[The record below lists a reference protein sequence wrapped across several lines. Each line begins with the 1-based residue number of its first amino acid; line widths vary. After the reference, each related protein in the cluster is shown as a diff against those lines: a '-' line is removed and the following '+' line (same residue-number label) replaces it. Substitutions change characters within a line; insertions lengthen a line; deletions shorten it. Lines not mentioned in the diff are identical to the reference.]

1 MKKEDALRLKRVIE
15 SDRMSITTESTE
27 IIIKDLEG
35 VLSDY
40 FCLDSKPGLK
50 IAQKNGKYAVEIS
63 FSALALKSFLSL

>member
-15 SDRMSITTESTE
+15 SDRMSIATESTE

-40 FCLDSKPGLK
+40 FCLDSKPNLK
-50 IAQKNGKYAVEIS
+50 ITQKNGKYAVEIS